1 MQDYRL
7 VRSCEK
13 EWTLEVP
20 AVLTNEEVGQVINF
34 LYDKGCSA
42 DIKTSQ
48 FTDGFT
54 IIAVPGCQIV
64 EIDSYKRI
72 TKCKQ
77 TSEICSL

>member
-34 LYDKGCSA
+34 YM
-42 DIKTSQ
+42 IK
-48 FTDGFT
+48 DVLL
-54 IIAVPGCQIV
+54 I
-64 EIDSYKRI
+64 
-72 TKCKQ
+72 
-77 TSEICSL
+77 